1 MQLLAQDKQTQGYR
15 IEGDEVIFTF
25 DKRDYKEATHGE
37 LQYRKSLTKEELIIE
52 KIAVAGEFN
61 DWANNQWIM
70 KQLDENRYEFRKKIT
85 DFTDEFSWEFKFV
98 INEKYWAEPEGNIR
112 NLSEAK
118 NRDGKNLHVYNLKM
132 YSAYISED
140 GNTSF
145 YLKGHEHA
153 KKVVLSG
160 SFNKWDES
168 LFEMKKT
175 QQGWHVTLQLKP
187 GVYEYKFIVDGK
199 WIHDEANT
207 HKTPNEFGEYNSVV
221 EVKAYHTF
229 KLRGFINAKTVL
241 LTGSFN
247 DWSEEGFEMIKTP
260 YGWKYTV
267 QLSGGKHLYK
277 FIVDG
282 EWIVD
287 PSNPVK
293 EYDGAGNINSV
304 CMVR

>member
-153 KKVVLSG
+153 EKVVLSG

-168 LFEMKKT
+168 LFEMKKAS
-175 QQGWHVTLQLKP
+175 
-187 GVYEYKFIVDGK
+187 I
-199 WIHDEANT
+199 
-207 HKTPNEFGEYNSVV
+207 S
-221 EVKAYHTF
+221 
-229 KLRGFINAKTVL
+229 
-241 LTGSFN
+241 LTRISFQC
-247 DWSEEGFEMIKTP
+247 
-260 YGWKYTV
+260 
-267 QLSGGKHLYK
+267 QLSGRNS
-277 FIVDG
+277 
-282 EWIVD
+282 
-287 PSNPVK
+287 SN
-293 EYDGAGNINSV
+293 
-304 CMVR
+304 